1 MKSEYLLLL
10 NIILPLIASAASFIK
25 HKYMMRASIVSA
37 SLLLCI
43 NNILMLFY
51 MDNGNVILT
60 NFLDDYQLSLSVNA
74 YSVIFSLMVTSLYF
88 MTNLY
93 SFVYLDAQESFS
105 LEKDLNPR
113 IHLFFTPIAIM
124 ATLNIGYSSNLITL
138 FVFYELLT
146 LSTYPLVIQSFSD
159 NARKAGRYYLGILF
173 TSSTFFLTMALI
185 FIDNKYGATFFKEG
199 GIFLGNTD
207 IKEVILLL
215 ICFVFG
221 FSKTAIFP
229 LHRWLPKAMVAPIP
243 VSALLHAVAVVKSG
257 VFALIKVFIYL
268 FGIDFLSKIKQSSM
282 ALDWIILLA
291 CFTIIFSGIKACRQT
306 KLKKILA
313 YSTISQLS
321 YMILSLSFVTSDSV
335 VASFLHL
342 LSHSIAKITLFF
354 TAGIIY
360 VTLHKV
366 DINNMRGIVRIL
378 PIPVILFI
386 LAALSII
393 GLPFTLGG
401 LTGSKIY
408 ESISCDNLIVS
419 IAVSC
424 LLISKVLACYYFA
437 KVIFQM
443 ISPAS
448 EVHIV
453 HYKPTYLI
461 WITFIT
467 FSLSILV
474 IFYFE
479 EINLALHKIN

>member
-25 HKYMMRASIVSA
+25 CKHMMRCSVIIMSA
-37 SLLLCI
+37 LLCL
-43 NNILMLFY
+43 NNILMLFHI
-51 MDNGNVILT
+51 DNGHLILT
-60 NFLDDYQLSLSVNA
+60 HFLDGYQLLLSINT

-93 SFVYLDAQESFS
+93 SFVYLDAQENFS
-105 LEKDLNPR
+105 LEKDLNPQ
-113 IHLFFTPIAIM
+113 IHSFFTPIAIM

-146 LSTYPLVIQSFSD
+146 LSTYPLVIQSFSE
-159 NARKAGRYYLGILF
+159 NSRRAGRYYLGILF
-173 TSSTFFLTMALI
+173 TSSTFFLTMALV
-185 FIDNKYGATFFKEG
+185 FMDNKYGATVFKEG
-199 GIFLGNTD
+199 GWFSENTD

-268 FGIDFLSKIKQSSM
+268 LGIDFLSKIKQSSL

-321 YMILSLSFVTSDSV
+321 YMILSLSFVTLNSV
-335 VASFLHL
+335 AASFLYL

-360 VTLHKV
+360 ISLHKI
-366 DINNMRGIVRIL
+366 DINNMRGIIKIL
-378 PIPVILFI
+378 PVPVILFI
-386 LAALSII
+386 LAAASII
-393 GLPFTLGG
+393 GLPFTLGE
-401 LTGSKIY
+401 LTISKIY
-408 ESISCDNLIVS
+408 ESISCDNHIGS
-419 IAVSC
+419 IAISC
-424 LLISKVLACYYFA
+424 LLVSKILTCYYFA
-437 KVIFQM
+437 KVIFKM
-443 ISPAS
+443 ISPAD
-448 EVHIV
+448 EVYV
-453 HYKPTYLI
+453 FYYKPFYLT
-461 WITFIT
+461 WITLIT
-467 FSLSILV
+467 FSLSMLV

-479 EINLALHKIN
+479 EINLALHKVN

>member
-1 MKSEYLLLL
+1 MKSEYFLLL
-10 NIILPLIASAASFIK
+10 NIILPLIASGSAFIK
-25 HKYMMRASIVSA
+25 HKYVMRSSIIVASA
-37 SLLLCI
+37 LLCL
-43 NNILMLFY
+43 NNIWMLFC
-51 MDNGNVILT
+51 MDNQDVILT
-60 NFLDDYQLSLSVNA
+60 HFLDDYQLSINA
-74 YSVIFSLMVTSLYF
+74 NLYSVLFSLMVTSLYF

-93 SFVYLDAQESFS
+93 SFVYLDAQENFT
-105 LEKDLNPR
+105 LEKDLNPK

-138 FVFYELLT
+138 FVFYEVLT
-146 LSTYPLVIQSFSD
+146 LSTYPLVIQSFSE
-159 NARKAGRYYLGILF
+159 NARRAGRYYLGILF
-173 TSSTFFLTMALI
+173 TSSAFFLTIALI
-185 FIDNKYGATFFKEG
+185 FIDNKYGSTSFKEG
-199 GIFLGNTD
+199 GIFPENTD

-268 FGIDFLSKIKQSSM
+268 FGIDFLSKIKQSSI

-321 YMILSLSFVTSDSV
+321 YMILSLSFVTPDLV
-335 VASFLHL
+335 VASFLYL

-354 TAGIIY
+354 SAGIIY
-360 VTLHKV
+360 IALHKV
-366 DINNMRGIVRIL
+366 DINNMKGIVRVL
-378 PIPVILFI
+378 PVPVILFI
-386 LAALSII
+386 LAAFSII

-408 ESISCDNLIVS
+408 EAISCDNFIGSV
-419 IAVSC
+419 AVSC

-453 HYKPTYLI
+453 HYKPTYLT